1 MPEQPA
7 LKLADL
13 PVGTK
18 KTVTLDDTKILLVR
32 TEDLQSGQ
40 PALFAL
46 EAECPHAKAPLEK
59 GAVCNGRLVCPFHAG
74 TFELATG
81 ALLEP
86 PPLRDLKRYPVRLSG
101 DDILVDPTP
110 IPASKP
116 APAGEGKH
124 LVFAGGGAATAAA
137 LAYLRDANFAGTVTV
152 LDPVMNEPID
162 RTQLTKAA
170 LTGKTPLEKLP
181 IFAPPGQ
188 TVEGRESL
196 QPLKVQRIKAHL
208 TGLDPNA
215 GTFTVGDRTEPFDAL
230 MLATGGVPKRP
241 ALPGADLPHVFTI
254 RHSEDLQRMAPLLG
268 AEGEGKGKHAVL
280 IGDSFIAFEAAS
292 ALKQRGLEV
301 TVLAQ
306 SELPFAK
313 KFGPV
318 VAQALLGLHK
328 SKGVT
333 VLPNTEA
340 VAITEKDVELK
351 DVHGGPRGDRLPA
364 DLVIL
369 AVGVEPAMSYL
380 DNLPQLARAEKG
392 GLAVGRDLHVASQV
406 WVAGDIAAV
415 EGTRIEHWRLA
426 EQHGRIVAEAMFA
439 AITGNAHGPA
449 HPFSGV
455 PLFWTTHFGKR
466 FNYAG
471 HADSWDR
478 IEHVGDPLQLD
489 FMAFYMKEDKVAA
502 VLQCGRDTVMA
513 ALMEP
518 LRESLSLEDA
528 KRLANAA

>member
-13 PVGTK
+13 PIGTK
-18 KTVTLDDTKILLVR
+18 KTVTLEDTKILIVR
-32 TEDLQSGQ
+32 TEDLGPGQ

-101 DDILVDPTP
+101 EDILVDPTP

-116 APAGEGKH
+116 APTGEGKH

-137 LAYLRDANFAGTVTV
+137 LAYLRDASFAGTVTV
-152 LDPVMNEPID
+152 LDPVMDEPID

-170 LTGKTPLEKLP
+170 LTGKTPLAKLP

-188 TVEGRESL
+188 TAEGRESL
-196 QPLKVQRIKAHL
+196 DALKLQRIKAHL
-208 TGLDPNA
+208 TTVNPDA
-215 GTFTVGDRTEPFDAL
+215 GTFTAGDRTEAFDAL
-230 MLATGGVPKRP
+230 MLATGGVPKR
-241 ALPGADLPHVFTI
+241 LQVPGADLPHVFTI
-254 RHSEDLQRMAPLLG
+254 RHSEDLQRMASLLG
-268 AEGEGKGKHAVL
+268 GEGEGKGKHAVL

-301 TVLAQ
+301 TVLSQ
-306 SELPFAK
+306 SELPFAN

-328 SKGVT
+328 TKGVT
-333 VLPNTEA
+333 ILANTEA
-340 VAITEKDVELK
+340 AAITEKDVELK
-351 DVHGGPRGDRLPA
+351 DAHGASRGDRLPA
-364 DLVIL
+364 DVVIT
-369 AVGVEPAMSYL
+369 AIGVEPVVDYADAASGIK
-380 DNLPQLARAEKG
+380 RAEKG
-392 GLAVGRDLHVASQV
+392 GLAVGRDLRVAAGV
-406 WVAGDIAAV
+406 WAAGDIAAMD
-415 EGTRIEHWRLA
+415 GTRIEHWRLA
-426 EQHGRIVAEAMFA
+426 EQHGRTVAAAMLASLANGAEPEPFA
-439 AITGNAHGPA
+439 
-449 HPFSGV
+449 GV

-471 HADSWDR
+471 HAESWDR
-478 IEHVGDPLQLD
+478 IEYVGDPMQLD
-489 FMAFYMKEDKVAA
+489 FMAFYVKDNEVAA
-502 VLQCGRDTVMA
+502 VLECGRDT
-513 ALMEP
+513 ALAGLMGP
-518 LRESLSLEDA
+518 LRQPLSLEEA
-528 KRLANAA
+528 KRLTSAA